1 MVFPSRFNLLKPP
14 LLLLQ
19 THLALTV
26 MWIPA
31 IGLKFPS
38 WLEWAKPHLHTT
50 AMSRKVHAHKKKKR
64 HSLVL
69 KSAECLQT
77 LKCLIFVW
85 FTLGLLHT
93 EVKVVGGNLSPHVI
107 SLAMPLSA
115 STYTKALQSVRCD
128 LKAVLDLPILPQ
140 ILSDQTALLLSSG
153 SP

>member
-19 THLALTV
+19 THLALTA

-38 WLEWAKPHLHTT
+38 WLEWAMPHLHTT
-50 AMSRKVHAHKKKKR
+50 AMSRKVHAHKKR

-77 LKCLIFVW
+77 CLIFVW
-85 FTLGLLHT
+85 FTLGLLYT
-93 EVKVVGGNLSPHVI
+93 EVKVVGGNLSPHFI
-107 SLAMPLSA
+107 SVAMPLSA

-128 LKAVLDLPILPQ
+128 LKAMLDLPILPQ
-140 ILSDQTALLLSSG
+140 ILSDQTALLPSSG